1 MKRMGGS
8 LGNAARRDDGVVT
21 ALHDPGLPRLGQA
34 LDAGRMAP
42 RLHAVVGGHG
52 ALAARVLK
60 HASGKR
66 CVIAYEF
73 EDGRRAVGKLY
84 RKDRARVRAAEL
96 VALGDGLGGAIRVP
110 RVLACWEDLGLVLQE
125 WVPGAGVPDYEEL
138 GERAELVL
146 QLAAALADF
155 HGSPV
160 RIGPAASLATH
171 VRRTCRPGIAALAAA
186 LPELAATL
194 RDIESAMYARE
205 AAIPSVPGPCHG
217 DFGPR
222 QVLVDGANVYLVDL
236 DGFCQ
241 GDPGL
246 DVASFRVGLV
256 AHLGETGGA
265 LADRF
270 LAAYLARRGLAALPT
285 LAHHEAF
292 CELRRALILWR
303 KRPQG
308 WETDLQR
315 TVERGRS
322 RL

>member
-1 MKRMGGS
+1 
-8 LGNAARRDDGVVT
+8 L
-21 ALHDPGLPRLGQA
+21 
-34 LDAGRMAP
+34 
-42 RLHAVVGGHG
+42 
-52 ALAARVLK
+52 
-60 HASGKR
+60 
-66 CVIAYEF
+66 
-73 EDGRRAVGKLY
+73 
-84 RKDRARVRAAEL
+84 
-96 VALGDGLGGAIRVP
+96 
-110 RVLACWEDLGLVLQE
+110 EDLGLVLQE
-125 WVPGAGVPDYEEL
+125 WVPGTGVPDYENL
-138 GERAELVL
+138 GGRAELVL
-146 QLAAALADF
+146 QLATALADF

-160 RIGPAASLATH
+160 QAGRVATLATH

-186 LPELAATL
+186 LPDLAATL
-194 RDIESAMYARE
+194 HGIESAMYARE
-205 AAIPSVPGPCHG
+205 RAVPSQPGPCHG

-222 QVLVDGANVYLVDL
+222 QVLVDGASAYLVDL

-256 AHLGETGGA
+256 AHLGDEGRV

-270 LAAYLARRGLAALPT
+270 LAAYLARRRQAALPT

-303 KRPQG
+303 KRPAG
-308 WETDLQR
+308 WEADLRR